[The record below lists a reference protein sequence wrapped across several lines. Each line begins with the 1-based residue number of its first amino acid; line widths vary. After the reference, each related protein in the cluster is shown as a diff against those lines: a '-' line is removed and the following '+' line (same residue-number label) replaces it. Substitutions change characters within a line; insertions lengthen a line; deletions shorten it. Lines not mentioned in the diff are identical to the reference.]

1 MKTLF
6 YFLMIILF
14 SCSSDENKTEEPQ
27 DQLPPVTTSGAN
39 TAGGVVNGMVIIP
52 KNTTNP
58 TSGFPVYGLRAL
70 TAPQFG
76 QPNFNHFLYI
86 RFVNLLSKGKSY
98 TIYIHL
104 NDLTNGIGDY
114 IIGSSSGQTGLDAS
128 NNPNIIIYENFDG
141 ILQKTF
147 LSTENSGKIKILK
160 FDYPNRIISGTFE
173 CSNLYN
179 RDNPSEKIS
188 VKDGRFDINLTTLN
202 Q

>member
-1 MKTLF
+1 MV
-6 YFLMIILF
+6 ILF

-39 TAGGVVNGMVIIP
+39 TAGAVVNGIVIIP

-58 TSGFPVYGLRAL
+58 TSGFPAYGLTYS
-70 TAPQFG
+70 TAANFG
-76 QPNFNHFLYI
+76 NPNFNHYFSLK
-86 RFVNLLSKGKSY
+86 FTNLTKKEGINYSV
-98 TIYIHL
+98 YIHL
-104 NDLTNGIGDY
+104 NDLTNGVNEY
-114 IIGSSSGQTGLDAS
+114 IVGQSNGEFYLDGP
-128 NNPNIIIYENFDG
+128 NNPQIMISQFQNNS
-141 ILQKTF
+141 LTKLF
-147 LSTENSGKIKILK
+147 LSSANSGVIKILK

-188 VKDGRFDINLTTLN
+188 VKDGRFDIHIATLN